1 MWVAAGQGE
10 SAGMVFLGDLLLS
23 ERFSLGAVLTEK
35 EAEHNK
41 LKNELYFHKLL
52 SVGHS
57 EFHTKILLLSD
68 H

>member
-10 SAGMVFLGDLLLS
+10 SAGMFFLGTYCCQQ
-23 ERFSLGAVLTEK
+23 RFSLGAVLTEK

-52 SVGHS
+52 SVGHR
-57 EFHTKILLLSD
+57 EFHVKILLLSY